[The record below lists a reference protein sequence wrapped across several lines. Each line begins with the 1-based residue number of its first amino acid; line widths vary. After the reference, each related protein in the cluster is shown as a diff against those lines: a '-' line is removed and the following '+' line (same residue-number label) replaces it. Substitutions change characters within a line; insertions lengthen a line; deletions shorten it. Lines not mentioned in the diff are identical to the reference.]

1 MRLSSFLS
9 VQLLFLCI
17 DLCHGFTCGENNT
30 LCEVC
35 KKFSETEGVHTY
47 FAAEQCSI
55 YAGVQDETGNYT
67 IPERCELLF
76 SKIHPTSCQLA
87 VISDVD
93 LLGYYIQYGIRM
105 QDHSMLLS
113 LEREGCSS
121 KWNWWSRLENKT
133 TTAGMGDATEPCDVV
148 QGAFVGF
155 NLVRINPA
163 NFTPTGILCQC
174 SNQVSFLPVVKK
186 PDNATSVSILLAMTV
201 TLGIQWFK

>member
-1 MRLSSFLS
+1 MRLSNFLA
-9 VQLLFLCI
+9 VQILFLYVEVSYCWN
-17 DLCHGFTCGENNT
+17 CSANAT

-35 KKFSETEGVHTY
+35 QKIGTTEGVNTFFY
-47 FAAEQCSI
+47 NEQCSI

-76 SKIHPTSCQLA
+76 SKLHPTSCQMA

-113 LEREGCSS
+113 LERENCSS

-133 TTAGMGDATEPCDVV
+133 ITAGVGDASEPCDVV
-148 QGAFVGF
+148 QGAFV
-155 NLVRINPA
+155 VIK
-163 NFTPTGILCQC
+163 
-174 SNQVSFLPVVKK
+174 FLFYLWSKK
-186 PDNATSVSILLAMTV
+186 QMEEMEERQSTSHR
-201 TLGIQWFK
+201 